1 MKTAEPMT
9 GDPTETEDPRLPLL
23 TTAEVLQTIGYL
35 QRLVSLDTTH
45 HGYAASRLAADL
57 AKRVARHAGG
67 R

>member
-9 GDPTETEDPRLPLL
+9 GDHTATEDLRLPLL
-23 TTAEVLQTIGYL
+23 TTAEVVQTIGYL
-35 QRLVSLDTTH
+35 ERLVSLDTTH

-57 AKRVARHAGG
+57 AERVAQHAEG